1 MSQVNRPSRH
11 LTDCPI
17 QHVDAYYVPRLKILS
32 HMRLVQIDCH
42 HSRLDF
48 HLAILTA
55 TALYPQYNRNSECWT
70 TLHNRDKKEEMVDT
84 TPVMLHHWVDGS
96 SPAHRR
102 IATPGK

>member
-1 MSQVNRPSRH
+1 MSVYMFYEPVPHALVHIDWNYSRQDFNVAIPS
-11 LTDCPI
+11 
-17 QHVDAYYVPRLKILS
+17 
-32 HMRLVQIDCH
+32 
-42 HSRLDF
+42 
-48 HLAILTA
+48 A
-55 TALYPQYNRNSECWT
+55 TALYPQYNRNSEGWT